1 MMIGIVIEKMQA
13 ENDNELSEQD
23 IDLRD
28 RLTRIEQKLDKLKS

>member
-1 MMIGIVIEKMQA
+1 MIGIVIEKMQA